1 LRLAELGPS
10 VVARPAVHDPAS
22 ITRTKT
28 MLRYAIYSIVLV
40 AFIYVLG
47 HGLNGVFISER
58 PWPFLMMAGILCSII
73 LILAFLWD
81 RIDRQQQSDES
92 NPPDHKR

>member
-1 LRLAELGPS
+1 
-10 VVARPAVHDPAS
+10 
-22 ITRTKT
+22 

-47 HGLNGVFISER
+47 HGFNGVFVSER
-58 PWPFLMMAGILCSII
+58 PWPFLVMAGVLSSII

-81 RIDRQQQSDES
+81 RIDRQQQSDEKK
-92 NPPDHKR
+92 PPDHKR